1 MYKRDSVVIQIR
13 MWFFKTPQKEMD
25 TDKALLWQCGKF
37 KLDLSVPKI
46 MGILNVTADSF
57 SDGGDFLNKDAA
69 LRQAEQLR
77 KDGAD
82 IIDIGGQSTRPGAD
96 SISVQEEMDRV
107 LPLVEALSSWDIPIS
122 VDTFEPKVMREA
134 LAAGA
139 SIINDVYGL
148 RKDGALEIIGAS
160 DCGVCI
166 MHMQGE
172 PKNMQKN
179 PQYADL
185 LSEVSNF
192 LTTQAKKLELLGV
205 SGNRICLDP
214 GFGF

>member
-1 MYKRDSVVIQIR
+1 
-13 MWFFKTPQKEMD
+13 MD

-37 KLDLSVPKI
+37 KLNLSVPKI

-107 LPLVEALSSWDIPIS
+107 CRWLRLYRLGTFQFQLILSS
-122 VDTFEPKVMREA
+122 R
-134 LAAGA
+134 
-139 SIINDVYGL
+139 
-148 RKDGALEIIGAS
+148 R
-160 DCGVCI
+160 
-166 MHMQGE
+166 
-172 PKNMQKN
+172 
-179 PQYADL
+179 
-185 LSEVSNF
+185 
-192 LTTQAKKLELLGV
+192 
-205 SGNRICLDP
+205 
-214 GFGF
+214 